1 MTINNY
7 KMISKKP
14 TNNSTVKNLTQAQIN
29 NDNTSAKLLKS
40 NYQPIVIILVI
51 AIVCIMVGVVIW
63 FVKKKRNHVRFNR
76 LPARQVRFAQP
87 IRLQQQALSAQPI
100 RLQQP
105 ALSPQP
111 IRLQQ
116 PALSVQPI
124 RLQQPA
130 LSAQPIR
137 LQQPVHSRLQTVNS
151 PPQPVPISFRSIKP
165 NLSSFKPKS
174 VSVPVRFPQPADITP
189 KRANMLPQRTDIQ
202 PQPADMP
209 LQVATI
215 QATTPTGIRFQ
226 PLRSA
231 RLNKKT
237 F

>member
-14 TNNSTVKNLTQAQIN
+14 TNNLTAKNLTQAQTN
-29 NDNTSAKLLKS
+29 NANTFAKLLKS
-40 NYQPIVIILVI
+40 NYQSIVIILVI
-51 AIVCIMVGVVIW
+51 VFVCILVGAVIW
-63 FVKKKRNHVRFNR
+63 FLKRKRNHVRFNR
-76 LPARQVRFAQP
+76 LPARQVRFA
-87 IRLQQQALSAQPI
+87 
-100 RLQQP
+100 
-105 ALSPQP
+105 QP

-151 PPQPVPISFRSIKP
+151 PPQPVLISFRSIKP

-174 VSVPVRFPQPADITP
+174 VSVPVRFPKPADITP

-215 QATTPTGIRFQ
+215 QATTPTGIRSQ